1 MGCLF
6 VFCFLF
12 FREKKTRRKLRWFV
26 SQENLFFLQLLLHET
41 ARKQA
46 LSPVANGS
54 PSPLICIH
62 RLKKSWLMQLHNC
75 ALEKLRDQERQKR
88 IHKPQ
93 MDESRNK
100 LGILQP
106 PGSSRTALE
115 SPASQ
120 VRCNLDSVCGGGQP
134 GAITT
139 FPYWRTTPSMVPTQ
153 ALLASQVISSSTADT
168 LSCLQCLRR

>member
-1 MGCLF
+1 M
-6 VFCFLF
+6 
-12 FREKKTRRKLRWFV
+12 
-26 SQENLFFLQLLLHET
+26 QLLLHET

-120 VRCNLDSVCGGGQP
+120 VRCNLDRPCVCVEEDSRGPLQLSRIGGRLP
-134 GAITT
+134 
-139 FPYWRTTPSMVPTQ
+139 PSMVPTQ